1 MRGCN
6 LTVSIEKMT
15 DSTSLRIKRIEVEG
29 LFGLYHHVIDLNLED
44 RVTILHGPNGVGKT
58 NIFKIIEMA
67 FSDKT
72 ANEKKKSLL
81 TIPFD
86 KFSMKFTNESLALIE
101 QNESRTVPKL
111 QKGEVT
117 EVIHSPREVCI
128 DETSMDWLTR
138 KRIDTRFISEQR
150 TFRCDK
156 KAQILPI
163 MDEYARDLQLKIQN
177 AMADYG
183 KKAQDLDATLPQ
195 RLLDKT
201 SLQILSSEQLKV
213 QLVELKSEIE
223 KFQTIGLLPEAS
235 IPSIDSTRLDN
246 LDEAKRSMMTLYIDD
261 NKEKLI
267 VVKPLGE
274 RIKLFSSMLNSKL
287 RNKEIIIDHEDG
299 FRIRDRNHDPIPL
312 TALSSGEQHEI
323 VLAYDLLF
331 KTVPNSLVLIDE
343 PELSLHLTWQVHFL
357 PDLLKIVKIA
367 NFDVIIATH
376 SPFIIGNRRDLVVA
390 LEDKVQ

>member
-1 MRGCN
+1 
-6 LTVSIEKMT
+6 MT

-343 PELSLHLTWQVHFL
+343 PELSLHLTWQGHFL
-357 PDLLKIVKIA
+357 PDLLKIVKVA

-376 SPFIIGNRRDLVVA
+376 SPFIIGNRRDLMVA

>member
-1 MRGCN
+1 
-6 LTVSIEKMT
+6 MT

-267 VVKPLGE
+267 VVKPIGE

>member
-1 MRGCN
+1 
-6 LTVSIEKMT
+6 MT

-299 FRIRDRNHDPIPL
+299 FRIRDRNHDLIPL

>member
-1 MRGCN
+1 
-6 LTVSIEKMT
+6 MT